1 MIYEIHNPSE
11 EDVES
16 IVIDVRDGDTIIV
29 PDIRSMNMIT
39 SLLIEMKPD
48 AMVYVRIPDKAIKKK
63 PTRILRIKK
72 KSVYIDIPADVESEE
87 YVSSVREVILN
98 PYTVDSKVFYM
109 AYDVDTDTLY
119 IRSV

>member
-16 IVIDVRDGDTIIV
+16 IVIDVRDGDTIMV

-48 AMVYVRIPDKAIKKK
+48 AMVYVRIPDEAIKKK
-63 PTRILRIKK
+63 PTRILKINK

-87 YVSSVREVILN
+87 YISSVREVILN

-109 AYDVDTDTLY
+109 AYDVGTDTLY